1 MQTDVPDTM
10 RAAVLFG
17 PNDLRVVERP
27 VPRPGPEEVLV
38 KVAACAICGSDPLM
52 LAHPLR
58 AQPPFGEFIPGHE
71 WAGTVVAVGE
81 TVDEFRVGDRVAAQ
95 AHRGCMRCENC
106 IRGDYTVC
114 LNWGKAAK
122 GHRAPGMTSPGGYAE
137 YVVHHHASVYRIPDS
152 ISLDEATMVTTS
164 GTPLYALDVAGG
176 FIAGDSVAVL
186 GPGPIG
192 LTMVAVCK
200 ALCAKPV
207 LLVGANE
214 ARMNL
219 GQEFGADHLVWSR
232 GGEEA
237 VKQVKDLTGGQG
249 VDLAVDCAGGPTTA
263 DDTIKMTKPGG
274 RALLLPFYHEMMTA
288 DLGLAVRNDVTL
300 FTTRGEGHSS
310 CRRGLSMM
318 EQGRLPIGKMMTH
331 EFPLADIDA
340 AFATFVGRKQG
351 AIKVLVKP

>member
-1 MQTDVPDTM
+1 MATEIPDTM

-17 PNDLRVVERP
+17 PNDVRVVDRP

-52 LAHPLR
+52 IAHPLR
-58 AQPPFGEFIPGHE
+58 GQPPFGEFIPGHE

-81 TVDEFRVGDRVAAQ
+81 TVDEFQVGDRVAAQ

-106 IRGDYTVC
+106 IRGDYTTC
-114 LNWGKAAK
+114 LNWGNAAK
-122 GHRAPGMTSPGGYAE
+122 GHRAPGMTSPGGYAG
-137 YVVHHHASVYRIPDS
+137 YTVHHHASVFRIPDS
-152 ISLDEATMVTTS
+152 TTLEEATMVTTS

-176 FIAGDSVAVL
+176 FIAGDSVAVV

-207 LLVGANE
+207 ILVGANE
-214 ARMNL
+214 ARMKL
-219 GQEFGADHLVWSR
+219 GKEFGADHLVWSR

-237 VKQVKDLTGGQG
+237 INQVKELTGGLG
-249 VDLAVDCAGGPTTA
+249 VDLAVDCAGAASTA
-263 DDTIKMTKPGG
+263 DDVIKMAKPG
-274 RALLLPFYHEMMTA
+274 AKAVLLPFYHEPITA
-288 DLGLAVRNDVTL
+288 DLGLAVRNGVTL
-300 FTTRGEGHSS
+300 FTTRGEGRSA

-318 EQGRLPIGKMMTH
+318 EQGRLQLGRMITH
-331 EFPLADIDA
+331 EFPLEEINE
-340 AFATFVGRKQG
+340 AFATFVGRKEN